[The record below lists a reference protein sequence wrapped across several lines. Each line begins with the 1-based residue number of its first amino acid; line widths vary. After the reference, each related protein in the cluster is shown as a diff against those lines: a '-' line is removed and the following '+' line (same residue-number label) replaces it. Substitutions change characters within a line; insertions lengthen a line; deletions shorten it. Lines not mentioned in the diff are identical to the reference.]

1 MARVDLVRRATEM
14 ELLKGSAPEQRAKRA
29 VEVARAGAAVI
40 DKLLLVGGA
49 VPILG
54 NVCTTAREIFRNVEQ
69 VARKVGDVLEMGER
83 VLQALALL
91 ERMSKNIK
99 TFPVTDALRDGW
111 QSLRDVLWLIL
122 DSVETFGRKGWVKR
136 VLNASMNFGLMA
148 ALDQRLGK
156 ELEAL
161 LRLYKMER
169 DGALLEAAAK
179 ARTYP
184 FETAL
189 VTQVQ
194 VHLQAHG
201 GTQEAAVAA
210 LAANDKALQELAQQL
225 SIDHGELRDEI
236 RDYHIEVSARPTGAP
251 PPEPLLNFLRG
262 APRMLPRLSAR

>member
-1 MARVDLVRRATEM
+1 MM
-14 ELLKGSAPEQRAKRA
+14 ELFKGSAPEQRAKRA
-29 VEVARAGAAVI
+29 VEVAKAGAAII

-83 VLQALALL
+83 VLEALRLL
-91 ERMSKNIK
+91 ERMGKNIEM
-99 TFPVTDALRDGW
+99 FPVTDELRDGW

-136 VLNASMNFGLMA
+136 VLNASMKLGSMV

-156 ELEAL
+156 ELEKL

-225 SIDHGELRDEI
+225 SVDHGELRDEI
-236 RDYHIEVSARPTGAP
+236 REYHIEVSARPTGAAPCQSPFSTSRVCAPCAP
-251 PPEPLLNFLRG
+251 PG
-262 APRMLPRLSAR
+262 DVQARCAR

>member
-1 MARVDLVRRATEM
+1 M
-14 ELLKGSAPEQRAKRA
+14 ELVKGGAPEQRAKRA
-29 VEVARAGAAVI
+29 VEVARAGAAII

-83 VLQALALL
+83 VLEALGLL
-91 ERMSKNIK
+91 ARMGKNIEM
-99 TFPVTDALRDGW
+99 FPVTEELRGGW

-136 VLNASMNFGLMA
+136 VLNASMKLGSMV

-156 ELEAL
+156 ELEKL

-201 GTQEAAVAA
+201 GTQEAAIAA
-210 LAANDKALQELAQQL
+210 LAANDKALQELAQKL
-225 SIDHGELRDEI
+225 SVDHAELRDEI
-236 RDYHIEVSARPTGAP
+236 REYHIEVSARPTGPALSEPCQSPFSTSRVCAPCAP
-251 PPEPLLNFLRG
+251 PGNVQ
-262 APRMLPRLSAR
+262 AR